1 MDYVFKSKDNNYTII
16 ICEATY
22 AKIILECEKYIN
34 LETGGIL
41 IGNYS
46 KDNSI
51 AYIKDSINSPNNSK
65 HYPHKFF
72 RGTNGVNKI
81 LDKKWEEGVYYLGEW
96 HYHPNT
102 SSKSSKLDDIQ
113 MLKFSNN
120 KKLNCP
126 EPILIIIGGNP
137 SKWSLNSYIYKN
149 NEKIILEKGNMS

>member
-51 AYIKDSINSPNNSK
+51 AYIKDSINSPNDSK

-81 LDKKWEEGVYYLGEW
+81 LDKK
-96 HYHPNT
+96 
-102 SSKSSKLDDIQ
+102 
-113 MLKFSNN
+113 
-120 KKLNCP
+120 
-126 EPILIIIGGNP
+126 
-137 SKWSLNSYIYKN
+137 
-149 NEKIILEKGNMS
+149 